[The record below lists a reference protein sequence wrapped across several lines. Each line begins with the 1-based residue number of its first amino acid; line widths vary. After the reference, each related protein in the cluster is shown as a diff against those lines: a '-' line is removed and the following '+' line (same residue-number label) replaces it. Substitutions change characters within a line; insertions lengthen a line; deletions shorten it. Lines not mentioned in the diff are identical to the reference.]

1 VRPEGLEPPAYWFEA
16 NRSIQLSYGRG
27 SGDRDLMVSK
37 DRIQKGEFRSQN
49 SEAAASYFL
58 PEQDRK
64 SAVTSTRDSIW
75 QFLR

>member
-1 VRPEGLEPPAYWFEA
+1 
-16 NRSIQLSYGRG
+16 
-27 SGDRDLMVSK
+27 MVSK